1 MQANLARKNR
11 RVPVLCMFFLL
22 LSMIASTIGT
32 ISYSVIPA
40 IWKLIEKDYVFLD
53 LIKTV
58 TSALA
63 HNAVTIS
70 AFFFV
75 LIVLLLAFKP
85 KGWAISILAFL
96 ASVFMFVVGIIVA
109 ISSVTLIIGL
119 INGTISGTE
128 RIIITVIDIII
139 YLLPISISFSWSALA
154 LAGISSSILHKTAKK
169 AIRYSFGAL
178 TVAFGIISSGMFL
191 LSSFGNILAAI
202 KEIINILIFKHNDSF
217 TASMLAPMFIFANIL
232 GFIGII
238 LLTVYFIKPYKK
250 TFQPRE
256 TDPEII
262 YAIDEDDPVFHEIDG
277 ITEQEEAP
285 ITNDAAEEPEC
296 ECKDEPAEAPKK
308 RKSIFCAIKKALE
321 NRTRS
326 FKIAL
331 ALLIASI
338 ILEPAV
344 FIIPAVAIAS
354 IVIMLRAKKRSTI
367 IVFGILNMVLG
378 GGPISLAAGIF
389 MMFIPETSLLKNED
403 KAE

>member
-1 MQANLARKNR
+1 
-11 RVPVLCMFFLL
+11 
-22 LSMIASTIGT
+22 MIASTIGT

-119 INGTISGTE
+119 ISGTISGTE

-285 ITNDAAEEPEC
+285 ITNDAAEEPAF